1 MNEKCLSLSEIREKN
16 RTKTTLLGST
26 INYSGMPQ
34 ELIDKERN
42 FFEKVVQPIT
52 RKTLN
57 NYFKK

>member
-1 MNEKCLSLSEIREKN
+1 MSEKYLSLSEIREKN

-26 INYSGMPQ
+26 IDYSGMSQ

-42 FFEKVVQPIT
+42 FFEKVVRPIN